1 MKNIIIDLQSS
12 DTFKIQLRIATNI
25 ISSRNTAEERV
36 MHAANYN
43 IKFTP
48 YNDANNLLD
57 KLFESLCSIYQE
69 NLEIS
74 MERGDFVFDSVWLI
88 YYKCHKLDFKRVGP
102 YTDSSDWM
110 KKKKATTNLKNTDHK
125 FFQ

>member
-12 DTFKIQLRIATNI
+12 DTSKIQLRIAINI

-36 MHAANYN
+36 MHATNYN
-43 IKFTP
+43 IKFTS

-74 MERGDFVFDSVWLI
+74 MERGDFVFDSV
-88 YYKCHKLDFKRVGP
+88 
-102 YTDSSDWM
+102 
-110 KKKKATTNLKNTDHK
+110 
-125 FFQ
+125 

>member
-12 DTFKIQLRIATNI
+12 DTFKIQLRIAINI

-74 MERGDFVFDSVWLI
+74 MERGDFVFDSV
-88 YYKCHKLDFKRVGP
+88 
-102 YTDSSDWM
+102 
-110 KKKKATTNLKNTDHK
+110 
-125 FFQ
+125 

>member
-74 MERGDFVFDSVWLI
+74 MERGDFVFDSV
-88 YYKCHKLDFKRVGP
+88 
-102 YTDSSDWM
+102 
-110 KKKKATTNLKNTDHK
+110 
-125 FFQ
+125 